1 MKKPLLNNKEFK
13 SFSSSSRHFIPEN
26 KEIPV
31 RQLTREDEMLKRR
44 EAGEKILKRLTF
56 VFVMCFAMYSCTVEN
71 KNDLTP
77 LLHKIDSL
85 ETCMRILNH
94 KNDSLSKIAVRWK
107 YGRDTYLY
115 EDDFQGGSTMSWRW
129 FRSREQL
136 KFDPDLLDKIEAAK
150 SEKSSHT
157 WANVSVNELVDNLD
171 MPKSQR
177 VDYVNAAFEADRFN
191 YYITVLQANAYN
203 EAIYRIAYKWA
214 ERGKTCNANFD
225 YVAKTY
231 AGLLYRHLYNEG
243 KKHDDDMIEAI
254 SKELEYQIRGVLMR

>member
-1 MKKPLLNNKEFK
+1 
-13 SFSSSSRHFIPEN
+13 
-26 KEIPV
+26 
-31 RQLTREDEMLKRR
+31 
-44 EAGEKILKRLTF
+44 
-56 VFVMCFAMYSCTVEN
+56 
-71 KNDLTP
+71 
-77 LLHKIDSL
+77 
-85 ETCMRILNH
+85 
-94 KNDSLSKIAVRWK
+94 
-107 YGRDTYLY
+107 
-115 EDDFQGGSTMSWRW
+115 MSWRW

-214 ERGKTCNANFD
+214 
-225 YVAKTY
+225 AKTY